1 MLETIIIFVFAIL
14 LLVMCVLKDLK
25 IDSLETKLMIK
36 ETENKSL
43 KRVLLKN
50 LTLWVIQI
58 SVKTVFVRLISMM
71 TMSL

>member
-1 MLETIIIFVFAIL
+1 MEGTIIIFVFAIL

-43 KRVLLKN
+43 RRVLFENDL
-50 LTLWVIQI
+50 IPERF
-58 SVKTVFVRLISMM
+58 VK
-71 TMSL
+71 

>member
-25 IDSLETKLMIK
+25 IDSLETKLMIQ

-43 KRVLLKN
+43 RRVLFENDL
-50 LTLWVIQI
+50 IPERF
-58 SVKTVFVRLISMM
+58 VK
-71 TMSL
+71 

>member
-1 MLETIIIFVFAIL
+1 MLETIIIFIFAIL

-43 KRVLLKN
+43 KRVLFENDL
-50 LTLWVIQI
+50 IPERF
-58 SVKTVFVRLISMM
+58 VK
-71 TMSL
+71 

>member
-43 KRVLLKN
+43 KKVLFENDL
-50 LTLWVIQI
+50 IPERF
-58 SVKTVFVRLISMM
+58 VK
-71 TMSL
+71 

>member
-1 MLETIIIFVFAIL
+1 MLGTIIIFVFAIL

-43 KRVLLKN
+43 KRVLFENDL
-50 LTLWVIQI
+50 IPERF
-58 SVKTVFVRLISMM
+58 VK
-71 TMSL
+71 

>member
-14 LLVMCVLKDLK
+14 LFVMCVLKDLK

-43 KRVLLKN
+43 RRVLFENDL
-50 LTLWVIQI
+50 IPERF
-58 SVKTVFVRLISMM
+58 VK
-71 TMSL
+71 

>member
-1 MLETIIIFVFAIL
+1 MLETIIMFVFAIL

-43 KRVLLKN
+43 KRVLFENDL
-50 LTLWVIQI
+50 IPERF
-58 SVKTVFVRLISMM
+58 VK
-71 TMSL
+71 

>member
-25 IDSLETKLMIK
+25 IDSLENNLMIK

-43 KRVLLKN
+43 KRVLFENDL
-50 LTLWVIQI
+50 IPERF
-58 SVKTVFVRLISMM
+58 VK
-71 TMSL
+71 

>member
-43 KRVLLKN
+43 RRVLFEN
-50 LTLWVIQI
+50 D
-58 SVKTVFVRLISMM
+58 LIPERFIK
-71 TMSL
+71 

>member
-1 MLETIIIFVFAIL
+1 MEGTIIIFIFAIL

-43 KRVLLKN
+43 KRVLFENDL
-50 LTLWVIQI
+50 IPERF
-58 SVKTVFVRLISMM
+58 VK
-71 TMSL
+71 

>member
-43 KRVLLKN
+43 RRVLFENDL
-50 LTLWVIQI
+50 IPERF
-58 SVKTVFVRLISMM
+58 VK
-71 TMSL
+71 